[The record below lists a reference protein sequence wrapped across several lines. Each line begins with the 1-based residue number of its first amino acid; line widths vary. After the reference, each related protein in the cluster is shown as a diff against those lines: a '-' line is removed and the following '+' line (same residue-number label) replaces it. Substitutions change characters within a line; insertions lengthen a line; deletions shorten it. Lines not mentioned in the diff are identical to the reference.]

1 MTMQEFIKQN
11 RTLIDVVI
19 ETRMK
24 GQPFRRDDH
33 ERKLWVL
40 NDEELYQWAKKA
52 GIYNLK

>member
-33 ERKLWVL
+33 ERRLWVL